1 MILVCKLVNE
11 LKTSKSIVLFTKLF
25 SSISQL
31 SSILFKL
38 SYKCSVPEALETMTN
53 DDTDRCLFDVRTG
66 FGM

>member
-53 DDTDRCLFDVRTG
+53 DDTDRFLFDVRTG